1 MASLKNFYSVELN
14 RTEWKVPKRYQKLTP
29 VGSGAYGQVW
39 LVLLTVILIHDHIVG
54 VIILRR
60 SRPGLWGTDYP
71 SFGGPSPSGIW
82 TFRSSAL
89 SFPGAKSP
97 QMELSFP
104 WNFVPW
110 NIRPRGAKSART
122 FVPWNFRSLE
132 LSLLGTFAFIL
143 KKVGESITAL
153 CP

>member
-1 MASLKNFYSVELN
+1 MASLKPNFYSVELN

-39 LVLLTVILIHDHIVG
+39 LVLLIVILIYDHIVG

-104 WNFVPW
+104 WNFRSLEHSPPW
-110 NIRPRGAKSART
+110 SEKCK
-122 FVPWNFRSLE
+122 NFRSME